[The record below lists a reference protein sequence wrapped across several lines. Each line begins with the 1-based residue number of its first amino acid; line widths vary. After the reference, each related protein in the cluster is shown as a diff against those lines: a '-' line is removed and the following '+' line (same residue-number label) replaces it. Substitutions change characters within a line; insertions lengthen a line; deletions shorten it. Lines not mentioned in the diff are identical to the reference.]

1 MKPAPAQSPVQY
13 ILERYCKLCV
23 ACCTSACAAA
33 VSSKVYDLLGGVVE
47 HCGND
52 DIDLPDETKLLQRL
66 SSLNVMR
73 LEGAEPDVQLWTVSD
88 APP

>member
-1 MKPAPAQSPVQY
+1 
-13 ILERYCKLCV
+13 
-23 ACCTSACAAA
+23 